1 MCTGVELA
9 LLGGTMLATTYAG
22 VQQANAVQ
30 DAANAQ
36 AAEINMAAGAE
47 QDAAAAKADMIRKA
61 ARRQRGEARAAYSAS
76 GVSTEAGTPVLIDN
90 NIAYGGESDALMTIL
105 GASRNANSAQ
115 RQGIAFGKQ
124 GKDQADAIRTQTAAS
139 VLQQGASAFSGSG
152 WRSQGAGYS
161 GTQAAAP
168 ISERSIRING

>member
-1 MCTGVELA
+1 MCTGVEIA
-9 LLGGTMLATTYAG
+9 LIAGAMGATAYAG
-22 VQQANAVQ
+22 MQQANAVE

-36 AAEINMAAGAE
+36 AAEVNMAAGAE

-61 ARRQRGEARAAYSAS
+61 ARRQRGEARAAFSAS

-105 GASRNANSAQ
+105 GATRNATSAQ
-115 RQGIAFGKQ
+115 RQGVAMGKQ
-124 GKDQADAIRTQTAAS
+124 GKDQADAIRTQTVAS
-139 VLQQGASAFSGSG
+139 VLQMGASAATASG
-152 WRSQGAGYS
+152 WRSSGPGYS

-168 ISERSIRING
+168 ISDRSIRING